1 MTSTKLGFDSLN
13 TSFTAISNQSLPEQI
28 ENPVTGDRM
37 TVLCSTHD
45 SNGKS
50 FKAQFNLP
58 PGSNGSP
65 LHYHNHLTE
74 TFEVLSG
81 SLEMEVG
88 AKGNIKILRPGE
100 IVYVPAGTP
109 HSFRNTS
116 EEWVTFVS
124 EVRPAGEFEQ
134 FIRAMYGLAIDAKVN
149 KEGMPTNPLQLAL
162 VIQKADLVFVGLP
175 LFVQKLIIGTLA
187 GIARLLGVERSL
199 VKYWK
204 AEQKEA

>member
-1 MTSTKLGFDSLN
+1 M
-13 TSFTAISNQSLPEQI
+13 
-28 ENPVTGDRM
+28 
-37 TVLCSTHD
+37 
-45 SNGKS
+45 
-50 FKAQFNLP
+50 
-58 PGSNGSP
+58 
-65 LHYHNHLTE
+65 
-74 TFEVLSG
+74 
-81 SLEMEVG
+81 
-88 AKGNIKILRPGE
+88 
-100 IVYVPAGTP
+100 YVPPGTP

-116 EEWVTFVS
+116 DEWVTFVS

-187 GIARLLGVERSL
+187 QIAHLLGVERSL

-204 AEQKEA
+204 QAE